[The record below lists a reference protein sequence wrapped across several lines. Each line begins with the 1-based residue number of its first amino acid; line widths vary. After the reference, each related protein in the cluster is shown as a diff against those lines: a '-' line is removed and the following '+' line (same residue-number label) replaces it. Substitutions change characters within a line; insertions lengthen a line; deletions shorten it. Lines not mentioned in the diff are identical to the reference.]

1 MIPKGSFST
10 LSLAVG
16 HITPSA
22 SHSGLPITKQ
32 PCAVRVDASDNTL
45 HRPAKRPAQDQPSMS
60 QVGLGKPA
68 CPYGGAE
75 FRGRAKDLAQ
85 RLGEP
90 VEKLSALCESLATA
104 NAARTAKPKLAARLL
119 RDAYVDGGLE
129 VALRALDAQ
138 ARKEIGAA
146 ALDAVESAWRGA
158 GLTQEKRV
166 CFGNSVDAR
175 NRSELTAIA
184 TTLGCTIVTDE
195 ANATHVVRF
204 DPTVDAVV
212 SNEEYLRTLVVDAN
226 RQLALVHWWYRPES
240 RDEWIP
246 LERVEG
252 APPPS
257 EGEGAWA
264 RPPLQ
269 PQWHVCCRWLR
280 DAKVH
285 NEFGDE
291 RDYVEEDEE
300 EIQVKPEPKKRKRKK
315 REDQVPPRRKFRVRV
330 LSGERPANGSHARID
345 VHAGGLRVGA
355 DRPNDTPAAP
365 VAVTTTPAPPALDAD
380 AFRQS
385 TRLDRAAC
393 PEWFCGDASKT
404 PAAFLAAKAWMVA
417 LAQRSN
423 PDLFLTATVCRQRL
437 GVDAASAVR
446 LWTYLDAIGL
456 VNGATP
462 LDKRRRPKQPAP
474 CEPPPSSDEGLWTE
488 KRLKALVAS
497 ASVAADWQTCAADV
511 SRVEGGTVTPVQ
523 CCSKF
528 VDLDPPQM
536 PALRS
541 AEVVI
546 PPVVVQDDGRA
557 ALDALVQS
565 RLDRLE
571 DRVARLSDL
580 ERQLADDQAAQT
592 VERARLAA
600 EWAGVALNL
609 EP

>member
-1 MIPKGSFST
+1 M
-10 LSLAVG
+10 
-16 HITPSA
+16 
-22 SHSGLPITKQ
+22 
-32 PCAVRVDASDNTL
+32 RVDASDNTL
-45 HRPAKRPAQDQPSMS
+45 HRKHIRDQHMS

-90 VEKLSALCESLATA
+90 VEKLSALCEALSVA
-104 NAARTAKPKLAARLL
+104 NAARTTKPKLAARLL
-119 RDAYVDGGLE
+119 RDASVDGGLE
-129 VALRALDAQ
+129 VALKALDAQ
-138 ARKEIGAA
+138 ARKDMGND
-146 ALDAVESAWRGA
+146 ALDAVESAWRKA

-166 CFGNSVDAR
+166 CFGKSVDAR

-195 ANATHVVRF
+195 SKATHVMRF
-204 DPTVDAVV
+204 DPSVDAVV
-212 SNEEYLRTLVVDAN
+212 SNEEYLRTLVVDVN

-280 DAKVH
+280 DASVH

-300 EIQVKPEPKKRKRKK
+300 EVVVKPEPKKRKRKK

-355 DRPNDTPAAP
+355 DRPNDTPAAAAP
-365 VAVTTTPAPPALDAD
+365 VAVTTIPVPPAINED

-393 PEWFCGDASKT
+393 PEWFVGDASKT

-417 LAQRSN
+417 LSRRSN

-462 LDKRRRPKQPAP
+462 LDNRRRPKQPAP
-474 CEPPPSSDEGLWTE
+474 CEPPSSNDEDLWTPG
-488 KRLKALVAS
+488 RLKALVAS

-528 VDLDPPQM
+528 VDLDPPRK

-592 VERARLAA
+592 VERACLAA